1 MDGNKMDT
9 INYEELIQF
18 VKDSF
23 LPEKAMLL
31 NYAVQIKITGID
43 KEDWNMQIQ
52 NQKCTISQGIFANP
66 NSDITL
72 SKDTLVKLVQ
82 KQLNPAMAMLT
93 GKISMQG
100 DYSGIIKL
108 VNLFNFDPKKVDQ
121 LLAKIR

>member
-1 MDGNKMDT
+1 MDT

-18 VKDSF
+18 VKNSF

-31 NYAVQIKITGID
+31 NYAVQLKITGID

-52 NQKCTISQGIFANP
+52 NQKCTISQGICTNP

-82 KQLNPAMAMLT
+82 KQMNPAMAMLT
-93 GKISMQG
+93 GKISIQG

-108 VNLFNFDPKKVDQ
+108 VNLFNFDPKQVDQ

>member
-1 MDGNKMDT
+1 MET
-9 INYEELIQF
+9 INYEEFIQF

-23 LPEKAMLL
+23 LPEKAILF
-31 NYAVQIKITGID
+31 NYAVQIKIAGID
-43 KEDWNMQIQ
+43 KENWNMRIQ
-52 NQKCTISQGIFANP
+52 NQECSISQGICSNP

-93 GKISMQG
+93 GKISIQG
-100 DYSGIIKL
+100 DYSGIIKM